1 MSWLHDT
8 IVAVA
13 VRAGLDPAAL
23 EPSPKQKGALLDVA
37 RIAAHASGERTNAP
51 LLCFALGQAVAGGA
65 SLDDAIAA
73 VKEHAGEA

>member
-13 VRAGLDPAAL
+13 ARAGLDPADM
-23 EPSPKQKGALLDVA
+23 EPSPTQKGALLDAA
-37 RIAAHASGERTNAP
+37 RVAAHTSGERTNAP
-51 LLCFALGQAVAGGA
+51 LLCFALGQAVARGA

-73 VKEHAGEA
+73 VKDHAGEA